1 MRWLL
6 LLTIVAVIAYFFYS
20 RKSGSVGLPK
30 SEARAFR
37 DLLEE
42 ERAQGRAE
50 KEEMIDRAARK
61 GKTIPLSHV
70 VEPLE
75 RSKEVY
81 KGDARYVAAVD
92 RTIEEL
98 KRRYD
103 GEIPVDEAYRFV
115 KPDRDDSE

>member
-6 LLTIVAVIAYFFYS
+6 LLTIVAVISYFFYS
-20 RKSGSVGLPK
+20 RKSGGTGLPEN
-30 SEARAFR
+30 EARTFR
-37 DLLEE
+37 DLLEI

-50 KEEMIDRAARK
+50 KEEMIDRAARE
-61 GKTIPLSHV
+61 GKTIPLSQV
-70 VEPLE
+70 LEPLE

-92 RTIEEL
+92 RTIDEL

-103 GEIPVDEAYRFV
+103 EEIPVDEAYHFV
-115 KPDRDDSE
+115 KRDPDESE